1 MLILSSDTNPVA
13 VGRYLLCLPPPPRVN
28 LCVFLRLP
36 LKSEEGACFP
46 PADFASSPC
55 SRPSAT
61 LKLLSRLQA
70 RWWGGG
76 MLPCSTSPGVFVP
89 ALHLLGPIP
98 LVSQRDVSH
107 ISPSSLCWGQGS
119 KKTPALAGG
128 CSFGGAW
135 SPLLQQNLARSE
147 AEVTATLLKC
157 HLIKRCPLGVV
168 PSGGDLLCPI
178 APSSLLR
185 YLSG

>member
-1 MLILSSDTNPVA
+1 
-13 VGRYLLCLPPPPRVN
+13 
-28 LCVFLRLP
+28 
-36 LKSEEGACFP
+36 
-46 PADFASSPC
+46 
-55 SRPSAT
+55 
-61 LKLLSRLQA
+61 
-70 RWWGGG
+70 

-89 ALHLLGPIP
+89 ALNLLGPIP

-107 ISPSSLCWGQGS
+107 ISPSLLCWGQGS

-135 SPLLQQNLARSE
+135 SPLPQQNLAHL

-157 HLIKRCPLGVV
+157 HLIKRSLLGVA